1 MLPVVVAAHLSL
13 INMREVAAMKGGVTL
28 FRGTGVDARRYLETD
43 RARADDYYLRNDA
56 VIAQFVQ
63 LDSHGDITVAAALDP
78 KAYAGWVDWEHP
90 VTVEQM
96 GIPRHAGNGRKG
108 SPRFAEMI
116 INAPKSLSIAAA
128 LHPSVSNALD
138 EAQQDAAAEIRRWL
152 ATHSVTRVGPRGRQ
166 EIVPVERLHSVA
178 LTHRT
183 SRAGDPHRHIHLQ
196 IGTRVWAAGAW
207 RALDT
212 AALFA
217 GQGAIRA
224 LGTAVIAAHPPLAA
238 ALGEHGLTLDPV
250 TGEVRELQPFNR
262 VMSKRAAQVVQNLE
276 HLESKWQQ
284 DRPGETIGPALAA
297 RLQAVAW
304 AQGRPAK
311 KPVRGIEES
320 AWAAELHAAGYDE
333 AALTRAQ
340 QPPVVMLDDLS
351 IEAIAARAL
360 DRCAASASAWTVH
373 ALTESVTQLTTE
385 HGVRA
390 DREELRSFINLAVG
404 LAGESCFSILPVG
417 TAAPE
422 HVAHLTTV
430 RVAAVEEELRD
441 ALTARVAHNEAQFA
455 DLAGIANASNLDAE
469 QRHAAAAIAGSDALV
484 VLEGAA
490 GAGKTTMLAAAI
502 AAAQGDMRVV
512 APTKKAADVAAIEL
526 GVKTDSVAAF
536 VYAHGWRWNSDGA
549 WSRLAPGETDPD
561 TGRTYR
567 GPGVHAALGQGNRI
581 VVDEAGMLDQ
591 DTALALF
598 TVANEVGATVALVG
612 DRAQLPAVG
621 RGGVLDMAAHIAGG
635 TIDLT
640 SVHRFADP
648 TYAQLTLAMRDA
660 HEPGE
665 VFDLLATRGLIRLHA
680 SDDDARDAIAGA
692 ATASDS
698 ITVSANDE
706 ATALNEIIH
715 AQRVTAGAVDTWRT
729 VEGADGLEIGAGD
742 HIQTRR
748 NDARLGVANRQMW
761 VVQHVDDDGSI
772 WVLPQR
778 EQHGVGYRSVHLP
791 AEYVEAQ
798 VQLAYAATAYGTQ
811 GVTAPSAHTLLTEAS
826 TAAGLYV
833 GMTRGRAENLLHA
846 VAENLADARAQFV
859 DAMQRDRADRGLAV
873 ATQRA
878 AESVRDLIEAGP
890 ASRVREEIRTLR
902 DKAAHAER
910 LVHQWREVA
919 ETLASLPRPLT
930 PQMRLRAAAQVF
942 GAEAARKSATQFE
955 RARPEREIS
964 HWELTAKNAAREA
977 SKLEDMTPGDALTH
991 INDQQRRE
999 TQRKLEKP
1007 QQRAPGWNASARQ
1020 RRPQDT
1026 RGLGL

>member
-1 MLPVVVAAHLSL
+1 MLPAVGAAHLYL
-13 INMREVAAMKGGVTL
+13 TDVREVAAMKGGVTL
-28 FRGTGVDARRYLETD
+28 FRGTGVDARRYVESD
-43 RARADDYYLRNDA
+43 RAHADDYYLRNDA

-90 VTVEQM
+90 VTGEQM
-96 GIPRHAGNGRKG
+96 GIPRQAGNGRKG

-178 LTHRT
+178 VTHRT

-276 HLESKWQQ
+276 HLEAKWQQ

-351 IEAIAARAL
+351 IETIAARAL
-360 DRCAASASAWTVH
+360 DRCAARASAWSVH

-441 ALTARVAHNEAQFA
+441 VLTARVAHNKAQFA
-455 DLAGIANASNLDAE
+455 DLAGIADASNLDAE
-469 QRHAAAAIAGSDALV
+469 QRHAAAAIAGNDPLV
-484 VLEGAA
+484 VVEGAA
-490 GAGKTTMLAAAI
+490 GAGKTTMLTAAI
-502 AAAQGDMRVV
+502 AAAQEDVRVF
-512 APTKKAADVAAIEL
+512 APTKKAADVAATEL

-536 VYAHGWRWNSDGA
+536 VYAHGWRWNSDGV

-561 TGRTYR
+561 TDRIYR
-567 GPGVHAALGQGNRI
+567 GPAEHAMLRGGGRI

-598 TVANEVGATVALVG
+598 AVANEVGATVALVG

-621 RGGVLDMAAHIAGG
+621 RGGVLDMAANIAGD

-648 TYAQLTLAMRDA
+648 TYAQLTLAMRDG
-660 HEPGE
+660 HEPGQ
-665 VFDLLATRGLIRLHA
+665 VFDLLAALGLIRLHA
-680 SDDDARDAIAGA
+680 SDDDARHAIAGA
-692 ATASDS
+692 ATESDS
-698 ITVSANDE
+698 ITVSTNDE

-715 AQRVTAGAVDTWRT
+715 SQRVRAGTVDTQHSA
-729 VEGADGLEIGAGD
+729 VGVDGLEVGAGD

-761 VVQHVDDDGSI
+761 VVQHVDEDGSI
-772 WVLPQR
+772 WVHSQR
-778 EQHGVGYRSVHLP
+778 EQQGVGYRSVHLP

-798 VQLAYAATAYGTQ
+798 VQLAYAATAYGVQ
-811 GVTAPSAHTLLTEAS
+811 GVTAPSAHTLLTDAT
-826 TAAGLYV
+826 TAGGLYV
-833 GMTRGRAENLLHA
+833 GMTRGREKNLLHV
-846 VAENLADARAQFV
+846 VAEDLEDARAQFV
-859 DAMQRDRADRGLAV
+859 DAMQRDCADRGLAV

-878 AESVRDLIEAGP
+878 TEAVRGLVDDGP
-890 ASRVREEIRTLR
+890 VNRVREEIGRLR
-902 DKAAHAER
+902 ATAARAER
-910 LVHQWREVA
+910 FARQWREVA
-919 ETLASLPRPLT
+919 ETLATQPRPIM
-930 PQMRLRAAAQVF
+930 PQARLRAAAQVF
-942 GAEAARKSATQFE
+942 GVEAARKSAAHLE
-955 RARPEREIS
+955 RARPEHEIS
-964 HWELTAKNAAREA
+964 RWESTAAGAEHEALVLENLTPSEALARIEQ
-977 SKLEDMTPGDALTH
+977 KREREVQRTLEQTP
-991 INDQQRRE
+991 
-999 TQRKLEKP
+999 QRKP
-1007 QQRAPGWNASARQ
+1007 GRIAPVRQ
-1020 RRPQDT
+1020 RRPQAP
-1026 RGLGL
+1026 RGFGL